1 MPDACCMDSCCVDEG
16 GPAAL
21 EVPVWVVL
29 AVFGWAGFLDLGRNV
44 DRIGPAWPRASLN
57 GVPSLAEDFP
67 RFGCAFL
74 VENLDPPSHAF
85 FHAAPDCFPGVV
97 GECSGPQST
106 LWTWI
111 GALRL
116 MSKKKRNSC
125 LPNHCIFSSET

>member
-1 MPDACCMDSCCVDEG
+1 
-16 GPAAL
+16 
-21 EVPVWVVL
+21 
-29 AVFGWAGFLDLGRNV
+29 
-44 DRIGPAWPRASLN
+44 LN

-74 VENLDPPSHAF
+74 VESLDPPSHAF

-125 LPNHCIFSSET
+125 LPNHYIFSSETWMRLGMLSFLCRRRRVSLEEQVSVKQSGWLIRLRSSQPNV